1 MHVCMYIY
9 IHTEYK
15 EKRET
20 ERERETERNRETIQE
35 IGDDL
40 LGSNPSVSAVAYRS
54 VHCKRSHRTA
64 SQSS

>member
-1 MHVCMYIY
+1 MYVYIY
-9 IHTEYK
+9 TYTEYK

-20 ERERETERNRETIQE
+20 ERERERDRETIQE

-54 VHCKRSHRTA
+54 VHCKRSHTDCVTIFLII
-64 SQSS
+64 